1 MPRGLGFG
9 SLDADASEDAATG
22 GGGGLTLPP
31 PKPKGSPAPLPKDA
45 LASEGARLGF
55 VSREPGKGSAAREPI
70 AAPPLTAAPAVDVD
84 ASKDHQA
91 ISVPRAL
98 TALPVGEGVPH
109 LVPEHADP
117 RHADAKPAPRL
128 KGRRRVAQSKLLIA
142 GRKSV
147 LDEFQQFAWERDLPY
162 WEALALLME
171 RHGKE

>member
-9 SLDADASEDAATG
+9 SLDNASDDITN

-31 PKPKGSPAPLPKDA
+31 PKPKTAPASLPKDA

-55 VSREPGKGSAAREPI
+55 VSREPGEGGEDRTTVP
-70 AAPPLTAAPAVDVD
+70 APALVEPTPPR
-84 ASKDHQA
+84 QA
-91 ISVPRAL
+91 VPSPRTTSSA
-98 TALPVGEGVPH
+98 PKVGEGPAS
-109 LVPEHADP
+109 LDP
-117 RHADAKPAPRL
+117 KPVPRL

-162 WEALALLME
+162 WEALALLMDAQ
-171 RHGKE
+171 RGR